1 MKDLRNVYG
10 EYAVVTGASSGIG
23 EQFARQLAAQGMNL
37 VIVARGKD
45 KLEALAQELHGQ
57 HGTTVHVVGL
67 DLLST
72 GAVDELIRRT
82 SQLDV
87 GVVIANAGSYAS
99 GPFLSNDLNT
109 EMDVLV
115 LNAAVPAQIAHE
127 FGRRFAHRRR
137 GGIILISSTVGAGPA
152 PYLANYAA
160 AKAYILSLGQALNY
174 EFKKAGVDLLVVSPG
189 PTKTEGAENAEGID
203 FSKLPLP
210 MMAPAK
216 VARTG
221 LKNLGKRGHVVV
233 GAPNK
238 IMDFMGKY
246 LTPRTISKR
255 MYGRLLYGALS
266 PDNRG

>member
-1 MKDLRNVYG
+1 MKDLRSAYG
-10 EYAVVTGASSGIG
+10 EYAIVTGASSGIG
-23 EQFARQLAAQGMNL
+23 EQFARQLAARGVNL
-37 VIVARGKD
+37 VIVARGKA
-45 KLEALAQELHGQ
+45 KLDALAHELHAQ
-57 HGTTVHVVGL
+57 HGTTVHVVEL
-67 DLLST
+67 DLLNP
-72 GAVDELIRRT
+72 GAVDELARRT
-82 SQLDV
+82 RQLDV
-87 GVVIANAGSYAS
+87 GVVIANAGNYAS
-99 GPFLSNDLNT
+99 GSFLHNDLAT
-109 EMDVLV
+109 EMDVLT
-115 LNAAVPAQIAHE
+115 LNAAVPVQIAHQ
-127 FGRRFAHRRR
+127 FGRQFARRRR

-189 PTKTEGAENAEGID
+189 PTKTEGAEQAEGID

-210 MMAPAK
+210 MMSPDK

-221 LKNLGKRGHVVV
+221 LKKLGKRGHVIV

-255 MYGRLLYGALS
+255 MYGRLLYSALS

>member
-1 MKDLRNVYG
+1 VKDLRSAYG

-23 EQFARQLAAQGMNL
+23 EQFARQLAAQGVNL
-37 VIVARGKD
+37 VIVARGKV
-45 KLEALAQELHGQ
+45 KLDALAQELREQDGI
-57 HGTTVHVVGL
+57 TVHVVEL
-67 DLLST
+67 DLLSG

-99 GPFLSNDLNT
+99 GPFLRNDLAT
-109 EMDVLV
+109 EMDVLL
-115 LNAAVPAQIAHE
+115 LNAAVPAQIVHQ
-127 FGRRFAHRRR
+127 FGRHFANRRR

-160 AKAYILSLGQALNY
+160 AKAYVLSLGQALNY

-189 PTKTEGAENAEGID
+189 PTKTEGAEHAVGID

-255 MYGRLLYGALS
+255 MYGRLLYSALS